1 MRHFVIQN
9 AVRHDPAST
18 KGKAM
23 DTYEHI
29 NLPIDEDYD
38 DLGNERNWP
47 LASDT
52 KRHIIMNQDF
62 TNVPATNAPSAR
74 PTIRRK
80 SRKSRKGPALL
91 LLALTSAVGYVNFAH

>member
-1 MRHFVIQN
+1 MRHFVIRN
-9 AVRHDPAST
+9 AVRHEPAST
-18 KGKAM
+18 KGEAM

-52 KRHIIMNQDF
+52 KRHIIMNQDL
-62 TNVPATNAPSAR
+62 TNVPATKAPIAR
-74 PTIRRK
+74 PTIR
-80 SRKSRKGPALL
+80 RKSRKGPALL
-91 LLALTSAVGYVNFAH
+91 LLALTSAVGYSNFAH

>member
-1 MRHFVIQN
+1 
-9 AVRHDPAST
+9 
-18 KGKAM
+18 M
-23 DTYEHI
+23 DTYAHI

-62 TNVPATNAPSAR
+62 PNVPATNAPSAR

-80 SRKSRKGPALL
+80 SRKGPALL
-91 LLALTSAVGYVNFAH
+91 LLALTSAVGYSNFAH

>member
-1 MRHFVIQN
+1 MRHFVIRN

>member
-1 MRHFVIQN
+1 
-9 AVRHDPAST
+9 
-18 KGKAM
+18 M

-52 KRHIIMNQDF
+52 KRQIIMNQDF
-62 TNVPATNAPSAR
+62 SRVQAMNALSTR
-74 PTIRRK
+74 PNFRRK
-80 SRKSRKGPALL
+80 SRKRSALL
-91 LLALTSAVGYVNFAH
+91 LFALASAVTYVTFVH

>member
-1 MRHFVIQN
+1 
-9 AVRHDPAST
+9 
-18 KGKAM
+18 M

-38 DLGNERNWP
+38 DLGNARNWP

-52 KRHIIMNQDF
+52 KRHIIMNQDLP
-62 TNVPATNAPSAR
+62 NVPATNAPSAR

>member
-1 MRHFVIQN
+1 
-9 AVRHDPAST
+9 
-18 KGKAM
+18 M

-91 LLALTSAVGYVNFAH
+91 LLALTSAVGYSNFAH

>member
-9 AVRHDPAST
+9 AVGHEPAST

-23 DTYEHI
+23 DTYAHI

>member
-1 MRHFVIQN
+1 
-9 AVRHDPAST
+9 
-18 KGKAM
+18 M

-62 TNVPATNAPSAR
+62 TNVPATNAPSTK
-74 PTIRRK
+74 PTIR
-80 SRKSRKGPALL
+80 RKSRKGPALL

>member
-1 MRHFVIQN
+1 
-9 AVRHDPAST
+9 
-18 KGKAM
+18 M
-23 DTYEHI
+23 DTYGHI

-62 TNVPATNAPSAR
+62 TNVPATNAPIAR
-74 PTIRRK
+74 PTIR
-80 SRKSRKGPALL
+80 RKSRKGPALL
-91 LLALTSAVGYVNFAH
+91 LLALTSAVGYSNFAH

>member
-1 MRHFVIQN
+1 
-9 AVRHDPAST
+9 
-18 KGKAM
+18 M

-52 KRHIIMNQDF
+52 KRHIIMNEDF

-91 LLALTSAVGYVNFAH
+91 LLALTSAVGYSNFAH